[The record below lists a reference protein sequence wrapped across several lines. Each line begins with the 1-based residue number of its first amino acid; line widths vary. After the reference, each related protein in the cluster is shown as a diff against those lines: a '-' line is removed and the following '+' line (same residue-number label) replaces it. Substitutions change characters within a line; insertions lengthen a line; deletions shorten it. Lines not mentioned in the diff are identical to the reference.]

1 MKHITTE
8 RGGRGG
14 REDRQKERNKEGRKD
29 IYEESEEK
37 RTRRVERPVV
47 KIFAPIGAAE
57 EWLKRELR
65 VCNTMAQKN
74 VAL

>member
-14 REDRQKERNKEGRKD
+14 REDRQKERNKERTD

-37 RTRRVERPVV
+37 RTRGGVERPVV
-47 KIFAPIGAAE
+47 KIFAPNGAAE
-57 EWLKRELR
+57 E
-65 VCNTMAQKN
+65 
-74 VAL
+74 